1 MKSFYNKRYLS
12 AATALLS
19 AFVLSVACT
28 SVDDTLGAGLIPG
41 GGEKLSIHIDTL
53 GLGEGERIRAFQTY
67 TDSIGLRASTKHMR
81 GAMNVNVGYIGSA
94 EESFFGKTVAAS
106 VFSGLP
112 AQALT
117 PNFFKNRKSP
127 FDSVKLIVNM
137 KYVCGDPSVR
147 QTFNI
152 YRLRD
157 SLAYTTDTIY
167 YHSFRY
173 EDHIDSEPLFSFEYS
188 GEPDEIEEIKLD
200 ILPQGQLL
208 LDELAAADTTLF
220 YSDKAYEFLRK
231 YKGFVI
237 AQAPGTPANA
247 AIYANYLPNCNMN
260 FYFQRERDQWE
271 IDLDDDNKEK
281 EVTAYMQWYFSD
293 ADGLKTNVGGE
304 HPPRLHGYAAR
315 RGAERRGGSRRRN
328 GLRAGTRRRDSD
340 AEIPGRFLRRH
351 ERLKPSEDYG
361 LYINQAHMFVWLEG
375 ETTEAYDKA
384 FQKLGSYSDYGSMTV
399 IPDYYISD
407 ASTGSITIPYDGTL
421 NRNPGKGYYRMD
433 ITSFLQHALQHDD
446 EESRQL
452 TLAPTYT
459 PYEPFADNT
468 SVLLAA
474 DSDKPVRVKI
484 TYTLIEP
491 DGE

>member
-157 SLAYTTDTIY
+157 SLAYTT
-167 YHSFRY
+167 
-173 EDHIDSEPLFSFEYS
+173 
-188 GEPDEIEEIKLD
+188 
-200 ILPQGQLL
+200 
-208 LDELAAADTTLF
+208 
-220 YSDKAYEFLRK
+220 
-231 YKGFVI
+231 V
-237 AQAPGTPANA
+237 
-247 AIYANYLPNCNMN
+247 
-260 FYFQRERDQWE
+260 
-271 IDLDDDNKEK
+271 
-281 EVTAYMQWYFSD
+281 
-293 ADGLKTNVGGE
+293 
-304 HPPRLHGYAAR
+304 
-315 RGAERRGGSRRRN
+315 
-328 GLRAGTRRRDSD
+328 
-340 AEIPGRFLRRH
+340 
-351 ERLKPSEDYG
+351 
-361 LYINQAHMFVWLEG
+361 
-375 ETTEAYDKA
+375 
-384 FQKLGSYSDYGSMTV
+384 SYT
-399 IPDYYISD
+399 
-407 ASTGSITIPYDGTL
+407 
-421 NRNPGKGYYRMD
+421 
-433 ITSFLQHALQHDD
+433 H
-446 EESRQL
+446 L
-452 TLAPTYT
+452 TLPTI
-459 PYEPFADNT
+459 
-468 SVLLAA
+468 L
-474 DSDKPVRVKI
+474 RV
-484 TYTLIEP
+484 
-491 DGE
+491 

>member
-293 ADGLKTNVGGE
+293 ADRLKTMSVASIRHDYTGTPLEGVQNGGE
-304 HPPRLHGYAAR
+304 VAADETVYVQ
-315 RGAERRGGSRRRN
+315 GLGGVTATLKFPD
-328 GLRAGTRRRDSD
+328 GFFD
-340 AEIPGRFLRRH
+340 AMNA
-351 ERLKPSEDYG
+351 LKPSEDYG

>member
-1 MKSFYNKRYLS
+1 
-12 AATALLS
+12 
-19 AFVLSVACT
+19 
-28 SVDDTLGAGLIPG
+28 
-41 GGEKLSIHIDTL
+41 
-53 GLGEGERIRAFQTY
+53 
-67 TDSIGLRASTKHMR
+67 
-81 GAMNVNVGYIGSA
+81 
-94 EESFFGKTVAAS
+94 
-106 VFSGLP
+106 
-112 AQALT
+112 
-117 PNFFKNRKSP
+117 
-127 FDSVKLIVNM
+127 
-137 KYVCGDPSVR
+137 
-147 QTFNI
+147 
-152 YRLRD
+152 
-157 SLAYTTDTIY
+157 
-167 YHSFRY
+167 
-173 EDHIDSEPLFSFEYS
+173 
-188 GEPDEIEEIKLD
+188 
-200 ILPQGQLL
+200 
-208 LDELAAADTTLF
+208 
-220 YSDKAYEFLRK
+220 
-231 YKGFVI
+231 
-237 AQAPGTPANA
+237 
-247 AIYANYLPNCNMN
+247 MN

-293 ADGLKTNVGGE
+293 ADGLKTMSVASIRHDYTGTPLEGVQNGGE
-304 HPPRLHGYAAR
+304 VAADETVYVQ
-315 RGAERRGGSRRRN
+315 GLGGVTATLKFPD
-328 GLRAGTRRRDSD
+328 GFFD
-340 AEIPGRFLRRH
+340 AMNALE
-351 ERLKPSEDYG
+351 PSEDYG